1 MRGCGTKLGRL
12 PCPAAAPPQAHPRP
26 TVPTSSKLLFWLC
39 IGVLSGLGGCA
50 SSQGGSALD
59 KPLEWL
65 GLKKPDPPPVE
76 LPALDRK
83 VALRIHAGDRLN
95 TDPAA
100 RSLSIVMRIYRLK
113 DAAAFLAAPHD
124 AFKDAAAEKQ
134 AFGNDLA
141 DVREV
146 VLTPGQKYEVIETL
160 PLTVTHLGVVAQFRA
175 PADNRWRFAF
185 ASKSSEKSGITL
197 GVHGC
202 AMSVAAGD
210 AVDAPPETLRLAG
223 VQCR

>member
-1 MRGCGTKLGRL
+1 MG
-12 PCPAAAPPQAHPRP
+12 AALRP
-26 TVPTSSKLLFWLC
+26 IVSSASKLESWLC
-39 IGVLSGLGGCA
+39 IGVLACLAGCA

-65 GLKKPDPPPVE
+65 GLKKPDAPPVE
-76 LPALDRK
+76 LPQLDRK

-113 DAAAFLAAPHD
+113 DATAFLAAPRE
-124 AFKDAAAEKQ
+124 AFKDPAAEKQ
-134 AFGNDLA
+134 AFGNDLVE
-141 DVREV
+141 VREL
-146 VLTPGQKYEVIETL
+146 VLTPGQKHEVVETL
-160 PLTVTHLGVVAQFRA
+160 PLTVSHVGVVAQFRA
-175 PADNRWRFAF
+175 PADGRWRFVF
-185 ASKSSEKSGITL
+185 ATKGSEKNGITL

-202 AMSVAAGD
+202 AMSVASGD
-210 AVDAPPETLRLAG
+210 VVDAPPETLRLAG